1 VSTWKKKA
9 GPTEVSARQE
19 SNWLVPAKSTTLAS
33 AKIFRKRLHTH
44 WIETRA
50 QLNGLVCVWFRAFL
64 VELGIH
70 ISVLHIFTGCL
81 YILYILYLDHINFL
95 KKEIYIYI
103 LITIYIKYLSG
114 HVKNIMVP
122 GGIWYGITYYILIH
136 GAIYL
141 AYHAINLNI
150 SWYIEIPYTPSRD
163 ICWLMNRNQWKA
175 TSNLD
180 NRLTAIT

>member
-1 VSTWKKKA
+1 MWVRPSMAYHTAVELVQAMVSYQRYWLHAHVVSDVVRNTACHPLTRPRSHSKCLLVFPTTAAIAGCKVSTWKKKA

-70 ISVLHIFTGCL
+70 ISVLDIFTGCL
-81 YILYILYLDHINFL
+81 YILYISRSYQLSQKRN
-95 KKEIYIYI
+95 IYIY
-103 LITIYIKYLSG
+103 
-114 HVKNIMVP
+114 
-122 GGIWYGITYYILIH
+122 
-136 GAIYL
+136 
-141 AYHAINLNI
+141 
-150 SWYIEIPYTPSRD
+150 
-163 ICWLMNRNQWKA
+163 
-175 TSNLD
+175 
-180 NRLTAIT
+180 